1 MHPSQ
6 RNNELLQA
14 VVAWDPSQH
23 RGEEWVLDVIKK
35 KSAKPSTLLRSL
47 AMSFAAEGASA

>member
-6 RNNELLQA
+6 RNTELLQA
-14 VVAWDPSQH
+14 VVAWDLSQH

-35 KSAKPSTLLRSL
+35 KRAKPSTLLRSL
-47 AMSFAAEGASA
+47 TMSFAAEVASA